1 MDNNF
6 INSKEVEIADKYV
19 WIDKVILVAEDIEL
33 NFLYIRELIEPTG
46 AMIIRAENGKE
57 AVQYCENNASI
68 DMVLMDLLMP
78 MMNGYEATREIKRI
92 RKDLPVIAQ
101 TAYAMSEDRRH
112 AIEAGCDDFITK
124 PIGRLELLQKMD
136 AFFSAQ
142 KKS

>member
-1 MDNNF
+1 MENNL
-6 INSKEVEIADKYV
+6 INYKEIDIADKYV

-33 NFLYIRELIEPTG
+33 NYLYLRELIEPTG

-57 AVQYCENNASI
+57 AVQCCLSNVNI

-78 MMNGYEATREIKRI
+78 MMNGYDATREIKKN
-92 RKDLPVIAQ
+92 RKDLPIIAQ

-124 PIGRLELLQKMD
+124 PIGREELLRKMD
-136 AFFSAQ
+136 SFFSSGG
-142 KKS
+142 K